1 MGVGKVIGIECGW
14 PAELDLVTGI
24 EGLEVGTVVGL
35 GKKGVIFLR
44 NCLFLLVT
52 VREPSIQSSYDEGQ
66 LQ

>member
-35 GKKGVIFLR
+35 DTKGVIFLR

-52 VREPSIQSSYDEGQ
+52 VREPSM
-66 LQ
+66 LTK